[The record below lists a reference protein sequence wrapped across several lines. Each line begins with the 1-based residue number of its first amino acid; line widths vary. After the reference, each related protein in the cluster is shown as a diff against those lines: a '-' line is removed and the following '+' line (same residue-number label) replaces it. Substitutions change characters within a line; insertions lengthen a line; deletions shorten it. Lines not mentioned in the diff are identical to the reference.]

1 MTGRAHCIYD
11 FLFVQLSKLNS
22 MNDYMYLPD
31 AYHTFFLL
39 ESCYCVWQ
47 WVVVFSLF
55 DVCSCWGRGMVRFT
69 PSRPTEVIG
78 DLSPFLIDFLLCAI
92 YNFTIPCGLTP
103 WDRWIVSRKAWSWVA
118 WIDFIG
124 HPIGLDGHP
133 LGLDVWYY
141 VYFCTMVSFI
151 GMSALMSLF
160 GQYSA
165 FSIFHD
171 AESGT
176 K

>member
-1 MTGRAHCIYD
+1 M
-11 FLFVQLSKLNS
+11 
-22 MNDYMYLPD
+22 
-31 AYHTFFLL
+31 
-39 ESCYCVWQ
+39 
-47 WVVVFSLF
+47 
-55 DVCSCWGRGMVRFT
+55 
-69 PSRPTEVIG
+69 
-78 DLSPFLIDFLLCAI
+78 
-92 YNFTIPCGLTP
+92 
-103 WDRWIVSRKAWSWVA
+103 A

-141 VYFCTMVSFI
+141 VYFCTMVSFV

-176 K
+176 NKFETRRCLQLPHIHDGLGLVPFPIGVGGLVSIATVYRLSLTTYHTGFLLESCYCM